1 MYKQL
6 SAYPSKVSVVVTG
19 PMTNVALLLRVYP
32 KVKANIEKI
41 VLMGGGVKDANVT
54 PHAEFNLWCDPDA
67 AEVVFNSGIPVYM
80 MPLDVTHKA
89 LFLDDTKQKLIDM
102 KSRFID
108 ACVEMLEFY
117 KKAYKETQ
125 NFDNCPIHDPTAV
138 AYCIA
143 PEIFET
149 IHCHV
154 DVHTD
159 EEKKG
164 KTVCDIEG
172 KSEKKPNVY
181 VALKMDVS
189 KFWEL
194 MVSAMELA
202 AKNSRIEN

>member
-6 SAYPSKVSVVVTG
+6 SAYPSKVTLIVTG

-41 VLMGGGVKDANVT
+41 VLMGGGIKDFNVT
-54 PHAEFNLWCDPDA
+54 PHSEFNLFCDPDA
-67 AEVVFNSGIPVYM
+67 AEVVFNAGLPVYM
-80 MPLDVTHKA
+80 VPLDVTHKV

-102 KSRFID
+102 KSKFLD

-117 KKAYKETQ
+117 KKGYKEQ
-125 NFDNCPIHDPTAV
+125 NFDYCPCHDPAAV

-143 PEIFET
+143 PELFET
-149 IHCHV
+149 VHCHV
-154 DVHTD
+154 EVLT
-159 EEKKG
+159 EGEKKG
-164 KTVCDIEG
+164 KTVCDVEG
-172 KSEKKPNVY
+172 KSEKKPNVH
-181 VALKMDVS
+181 VALKMDVN

-202 AKNSRIEN
+202 SKNSRIEN